1 MFFKTTAEEFKY
13 SFTHPYQWFLLAWF
27 DIKQR
32 YRRSVLG
39 PFWITIST
47 AILIGTLGLLWSQ
60 LFKMNIKEYLPYFA
74 VGNIMWGLISSQINE
89 ATSGFSQFDNV
100 IKQHRLPYPS
110 YILRLMSR
118 NFIIMLHNLIII
130 IAIVFFSE
138 NGWTWYAFLALP
150 GLALLSVVT
159 YFVSLIFAI
168 LCTRYRDL
176 VPIVQNFVTVA
187 YFLSP
192 IMWQQKSLPEKY
204 HWVTE
209 LNPITHLLDI
219 VRLPLL
225 GQSPGLLN
233 WLVAIGLLLVST
245 CLAYCLMSKVRN
257 RISYWL

>member
-1 MFFKTTAEEFKY
+1 MLFKTTSEEFKH

-47 AILIGTLGLLWSQ
+47 AVLIATLGFLWSQ
-60 LFKMNIKEYLPYFA
+60 LFKVNIREYLPYFA
-74 VGNIMWGLISSQINE
+74 IGNIIWGLISSQVNE
-89 ATSGFSQFDNV
+89 ATNGFSVFENV

-130 IAIVFFSE
+130 IAVVFFSE
-138 NGWTWYAFLALP
+138 NGWTLYAFLALP
-150 GLALLSVVT
+150 GLAILTVVT
-159 YFVSLIFAI
+159 FFVSLVFAI
-168 LCTRYRDL
+168 VCTRYRDL

-192 IMWQQKSLPEKY
+192 IMWQKKSLPEEY
-204 HWVTE
+204 HWVTD
-209 LNPITHLLDI
+209 LNPISHLLDI
-219 VRLPLL
+219 IRLPLL
-225 GQSPGLLN
+225 GYSPSVLN
-233 WLVAIGLLLVST
+233 WLVSFALLFLSAI
-245 CLAYCLMSKVRN
+245 CAYWLMNKVRN